1 MASHWFRWRHLV
13 HLLRWPGSL
22 QPPHNR
28 VRPSLVHTSVDIEK
42 SDSHQDIYYHSII
55 MSTLKYN
62 TWVLIYTPGG
72 AIFTISSTTL
82 LLPPESPSNTGDIP
96 VHYRIQPI
104 QDVTRINAQ
113 ITFLM
118 HKSSHRGHRTTLI
131 VSILNASTVKTLLPV
146 GCFPGM
152 ALFLVFDQS
161 TGWLCARHGIF

>member
-1 MASHWFRWRHLV
+1 
-13 HLLRWPGSL
+13 
-22 QPPHNR
+22 
-28 VRPSLVHTSVDIEK
+28 
-42 SDSHQDIYYHSII
+42 

-118 HKSSHRGHRTTLI
+118 HKSPHRGHRKTLI
-131 VSILNASTVKTLLPV
+131 VSMLNASTVKTLLPV
-146 GCFPGM
+146 GCFAWHGS
-152 ALFLVFDQS
+152 FLGLWPVYRLAVCS
-161 TGWLCARHGIF
+161 AWHLLREKGYTRNCYTCKENHIKNLSPMHPEP